1 MNFNNVRKYGDHP
14 FKVAVIHGGPGVA
27 GEMAPVALELSK
39 FVGVLEPLQTVA
51 SLKGQV
57 IELYKILKDNIL
69 MPVVLIGWSWGAWLS
84 VLITSEYPLLV
95 KELILVGSGPF
106 EEKYTANI
114 ISTRLNR
121 LNEKEK
127 AELKSLQKQMCV
139 PVNDFNNNLFA
150 RLGQLLI
157 KTDSYELI
165 PHKDET
171 IEFNYEIYQKVWEEA
186 SALRKSGLLL
196 NITKKIQCPVLAIH
210 GDFDPHPSFGVK
222 EPLSS
227 VLNDFNFIELKQCGH
242 LPWLERN
249 ARDEFFDILFNK
261 II

>member
-1 MNFNNVRKYGDHP
+1 MNYNNLRKYGEHP

-27 GEMAPVALELSK
+27 GEMAPVARELSR

-57 IELYKILKDNIL
+57 IELANILKDSFMTPI
-69 MPVVLIGWSWGAWLS
+69 VLIGWSWGAWLS
-84 VLITSEYPLLV
+84 VLITSEHPLLV

-106 EEKYTANI
+106 EEKYSANI
-114 ISTRLNR
+114 INTRLNR
-121 LNEKEK
+121 LSEREK
-127 AELKSLQKQMCV
+127 AELKLLQEQMCV
-139 PVNDFNNNLFA
+139 PVDHFDNNLFV
-150 RLGQLLI
+150 RLRQLLN

-165 PHKDET
+165 PHIDET

-186 SALRKSGLLL
+186 SILRKSGLLL
-196 NITKKIQCPVLAIH
+196 NITKKIKCPVLAIH

-222 EPLSS
+222 EPLSA
-227 VLNDFNFIELKQCGH
+227 VLNDFHFIELKKCGH

-249 ARDEFFDILFNK
+249 ARDDFYNILFNK